1 MQALYV
7 RVQLLGQ
14 VMAPLCL
21 MIYTYIIRH
30 NPNRDCA
37 VALPAPLVTV
47 HAVECVPQMYSV
59 EPGAAE
65 TSHAALNGT
74 HCMLLLGMCLNTF
87 LGKGQSE
94 LSCQTD

>member
-1 MQALYV
+1 MQAPYV

-14 VMAPLCL
+14 VVAPLCL
-21 MIYTYIIRH
+21 MMYAYIIRH

-37 VALPAPLVTV
+37 VALPAPLVAV
-47 HAVECVPQMYSV
+47 HTVECVPQMCSV

-65 TSHAALNGT
+65 MSHAALNGT
-74 HCMLLLGMCLNTF
+74 HRMLLLGMCFNTF